1 MGYCGV
7 VEVQSLEDA
16 LGATCG
22 RPSKARCS
30 DCGVPICAA
39 HTEPCSVCRE
49 VFCTSCMTFH
59 QAQHTKLAASA
70 GHGRA
75 TQRTA

>member
-22 RPSKARCS
+22 CRAKSDCS
-30 DCGVPICAA
+30 DCGVSLCSA
-39 HTEPCSVCRE
+39 HAERCTLCEE
-49 VFCTSCMTFH
+49 TFCPSCLSFH
-59 QAQHTKLAASA
+59 RAQHIKSAAV
-70 GHGRA
+70 GREQRRPA
-75 TQRTA
+75 RTA

>member
-22 RPSKARCS
+22 CRAKSVCS
-30 DCGVPICAA
+30 DCGV
-39 HTEPCSVCRE
+39 SVCDTHAEACDLCRE
-49 VFCTSCMTFH
+49 IFCPSCLSFH
-59 QAQHTKLAASA
+59 EAQHPKAASA
-70 GHGRA
+70 ARG
-75 TQRTA
+75 QRRRTRSA

>member
-22 RPSKARCS
+22 RPSKARCT
-30 DCGVPICAA
+30 DCGVAICAA
-39 HTEPCSVCRE
+39 HTERCAVCRE
-49 VFCTSCMTFH
+49 IFCSSCMTFH
-59 QAQHTKLAASA
+59 PAQHGKPAAPVA
-70 GHGRA
+70 VGRV

>member
-30 DCGVPICAA
+30 DCGVAVCAA
-39 HTEPCSVCRE
+39 HTEPCASCRE
-49 VFCTSCMTFH
+49 IFCS
-59 QAQHTKLAASA
+59 S
-70 GHGRA
+70 
-75 TQRTA
+75 

>member
-22 RPSKARCS
+22 CRSNSVCS
-30 DCGVPICAA
+30 DCGVSVCPA
-39 HTEPCSVCRE
+39 HAEPCALCRE
-49 VFCTSCMTFH
+49 IFCPTCLSFHRAQRAKATS
-59 QAQHTKLAASA
+59 QVRDAARPA
-70 GHGRA
+70 
-75 TQRTA
+75 RTA

>member
-22 RPSKARCS
+22 RPAKARCS
-30 DCGVPICAA
+30 DCGVSVCSA
-39 HTEPCSVCRE
+39 HTEPCATCRE
-49 VFCTSCMTFH
+49 TFCSSCLSFH
-59 QAQHTKLAASA
+59 ETRHPKPASA
-70 GHGRA
+70 IEPGMPSK
-75 TQRTA
+75 RTA

>member
-22 RPSKARCS
+22 YRARAACS
-30 DCGVPICAA
+30 DCGV
-39 HTEPCSVCRE
+39 SVCSAHAQACTLCHE
-49 VFCTSCMTFH
+49 IFCPSCLSFH
-59 QAQHTKLAASA
+59 QAQHAKPTKISREGRRSA
-70 GHGRA
+70 
-75 TQRTA
+75 RTA

>member
-22 RPSKARCS
+22 CRSKSVCS
-30 DCGVPICAA
+30 DCGVPVCPAHAESCAL
-39 HTEPCSVCRE
+39 CRE
-49 VFCTSCMTFH
+49 VYCPSCLTFH
-59 QAQHTKLAASA
+59 RAQHAKRASQLRDTPRPA
-70 GHGRA
+70 RSA
-75 TQRTA
+75 

>member
-22 RPSKARCS
+22 YRAKSVCS
-30 DCGVPICAA
+30 DCGVSVCAA
-39 HTEPCSVCRE
+39 HAEACKLCRKT
-49 VFCTSCMTFH
+49 FCPSCLSFH
-59 QAQHTKLAASA
+59 RAQHSKSASSTRDERRPA
-70 GHGRA
+70 RSA
-75 TQRTA
+75 